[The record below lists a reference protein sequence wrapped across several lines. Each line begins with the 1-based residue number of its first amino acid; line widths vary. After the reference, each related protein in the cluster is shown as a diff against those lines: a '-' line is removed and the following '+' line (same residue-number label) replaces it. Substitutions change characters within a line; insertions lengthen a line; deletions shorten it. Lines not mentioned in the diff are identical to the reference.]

1 MTYSALGGRLENSV
15 TEKTYA
21 LICQEHVKNNVK
33 IAAAKQL
40 GTNIM
45 KREWIDHLI
54 IYVTLRGLCDA

>member
-1 MTYSALGGRLENSV
+1 MTHSARGGRLENSV
-15 TEKTYA
+15 TKKTYA

-40 GTNIM
+40 GTNIV

-54 IYVTLRGLCDA
+54 VYVVTREQCDG